1 MSIFCHSK
9 RPLLVAG
16 ILVQRYRWSV
26 FWKVLYLCFN
36 NSSFGLTKTKIGDSA
51 EYVERGKKFQRSWL
65 FQMKLVFHV
74 FITQKRFEIQNRQ
87 ILQFALYSFIHN
99 FWSTIPIRIIN
110 LSSSGKLHCC
120 YLTPLYFPLNPFY
133 FNRFLTAAE
142 ILTNLLISAGVIWP
156 FQKNWRIFLTM
167 PIYS

>member
-1 MSIFCHSK
+1 
-9 RPLLVAG
+9 
-16 ILVQRYRWSV
+16 
-26 FWKVLYLCFN
+26 
-36 NSSFGLTKTKIGDSA
+36 
-51 EYVERGKKFQRSWL
+51 
-65 FQMKLVFHV
+65 MKLVFHV

-120 YLTPLYFPLNPFY
+120 CLTPLSFPLIPFY

-142 ILTNLLISAGVIWP
+142 ILTNLLMSAGVIWP
-156 FQKNWRIFLTM
+156 FQKIEESTVFPGLWYFAFLRWPFRDIWGKLSCSGYLFCMHINLIQWIIAYLKRHGTVVLYR
-167 PIYS
+167 YSGTVATRFLYPEIVSRGN

>member
-1 MSIFCHSK
+1 M
-9 RPLLVAG
+9 
-16 ILVQRYRWSV
+16 
-26 FWKVLYLCFN
+26 FWNFLYLCFN
-36 NSSFGLTKTKIGDSA
+36 NSSCGLTKKKICDSA
-51 EYVERGKKFQRSWL
+51 ENVERGKKYRHSSL
-65 FQMKLVFHV
+65 LQMKLVFHV

-120 YLTPLYFPLNPFY
+120 YLTPLSLPLSPFY
-133 FNRFLTAAE
+133 FNHFSTAAE